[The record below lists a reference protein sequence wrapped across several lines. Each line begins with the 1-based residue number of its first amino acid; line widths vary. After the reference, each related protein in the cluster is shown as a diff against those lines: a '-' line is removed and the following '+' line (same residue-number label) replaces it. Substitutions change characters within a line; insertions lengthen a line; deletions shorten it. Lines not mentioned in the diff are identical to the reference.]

1 MKGNDRLVNI
11 VLTAARILFGITF
24 VFSGFVKAV
33 DPIGFAYKIEDY
45 LIAFQLIPFIP
56 LALTFAVTLILVELL
71 LGVFILLGLYRKL
84 STAMGVLFM
93 AVMTPMTLYIALKN
107 PVEDCGCFGDA
118 LVISNWDTFYKN
130 IVLVLLAVLLLV
142 YHKRIKPL
150 FTNKSKGLV
159 VGFVFL
165 FSLLFCLYNIFY
177 LPIMDFRPYKVGVN
191 IAEQMENDVSNGD
204 VYENIY
210 IYEKDGVEE
219 EFTEDNF
226 PWEDSTWTFVDYQSK
241 LIKEGEKP
249 LIDEFYITAYA
260 KDGAGAFVKGG
271 DITDDILTNKVVL
284 FVVSLSLDDAREKGM
299 KQIIALA
306 DYAADNDIE
315 LLVATSS
322 EAAAIEQWHREWGNP
337 KVGYGLMDEL
347 TLKTI
352 VRSNPGLLLL
362 SGGTIVGKWSSRRLP
377 NQRQLEGMVVKLKA
391 EEKSLPINNNSTASL
406 LIICA
411 IFVIPL
417 LGIKWYERKN

>member
-56 LALTFAVTLILVELL
+56 LALTFAVALILVELL

-150 FTNKSKGLV
+150 FTNKSKGF
-159 VGFVFL
+159 GGRFCFSVF
-165 FSLLFCLYNIFY
+165 F
-177 LPIMDFRPYKVGVN
+177 
-191 IAEQMENDVSNGD
+191 
-204 VYENIY
+204 
-210 IYEKDGVEE
+210 
-219 EFTEDNF
+219 
-226 PWEDSTWTFVDYQSK
+226 
-241 LIKEGEKP
+241 
-249 LIDEFYITAYA
+249 
-260 KDGAGAFVKGG
+260 AG
-271 DITDDILTNKVVL
+271 
-284 FVVSLSLDDAREKGM
+284 LSL
-299 KQIIALA
+299 QYILFT
-306 DYAADNDIE
+306 Y
-315 LLVATSS
+315 
-322 EAAAIEQWHREWGNP
+322 
-337 KVGYGLMDEL
+337 YG
-347 TLKTI
+347 
-352 VRSNPGLLLL
+352 
-362 SGGTIVGKWSSRRLP
+362 
-377 NQRQLEGMVVKLKA
+377 
-391 EEKSLPINNNSTASL
+391 
-406 LIICA
+406 
-411 IFVIPL
+411 F
-417 LGIKWYERKN
+417 